1 MWTSQGETE
10 REGERI
16 LNEAVTSS
24 GSPTRRKRLRA
35 REVSHCQTHSCEGK
49 ERGKGSRRTPNG
61 MHKRS
66 LQTLVTTAS
75 RHGPPP
81 AWCPPAPPTASV
93 SLCLASL
100 HGTGPRPHPYP
111 QHPYPCHTHAH
122 TSSQWSPPSVG
133 PASRPGRRST
143 GPAWRL
149 PLSGPHPK
157 ENLPESGQR
166 RGASQARAQAHL
178 SLFFKYPLAGAKFG
192 PVSARNHL
200 SLWLSSPP
208 RKPVVFSLDGVRC

>member
-1 MWTSQGETE
+1 
-10 REGERI
+10 
-16 LNEAVTSS
+16 
-24 GSPTRRKRLRA
+24 
-35 REVSHCQTHSCEGK
+35 
-49 ERGKGSRRTPNG
+49 

-75 RHGPPP
+75 RHGPLP

-178 SLFFKYPLAGAKFG
+178 SLSSNIRWQVPSLDLFLQGIISPFG
-192 PVSARNHL
+192 CHLLLENRLCFHWTVLDARNSHVTGL
-200 SLWLSSPP
+200 SKASCPI
-208 RKPVVFSLDGVRC
+208 